1 MIRAMSTM
9 YVITSDTLGRGDDG
23 LGRRLMTKFV
33 QQLAALNPRPSV
45 VGFYNSGVILLV
57 PTSPVLDAFRSME
70 HDGVELIACG
80 TCLDHY
86 LIRDSIAA
94 GRVSDMREILG
105 AMAAAART
113 IVV

>member
-9 YVITSDTLGRGDDG
+9 YVMTAETLGRGDEG
-23 LGRRLMTKFV
+23 LGRRLMVKFV
-33 QQLAALNPRPSV
+33 QQLAALSPRPAV
-45 VGFYNSGVILLV
+45 VGFYNGGVNLLV
-57 PTSPVLDAFRSME
+57 PSSPVLEAFKTME

-86 LIRDSIAA
+86 QIRDAIAA

-105 AMAAAART
+105 AMAAAEKT